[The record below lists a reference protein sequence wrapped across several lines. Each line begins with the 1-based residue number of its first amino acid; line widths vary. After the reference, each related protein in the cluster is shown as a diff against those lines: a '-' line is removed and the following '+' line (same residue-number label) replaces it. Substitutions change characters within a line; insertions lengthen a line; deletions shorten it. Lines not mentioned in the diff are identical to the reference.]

1 MKKSFSESP
10 VGKFLLGKGFYAALA
25 VCVLGAG
32 AAAWVIVDKT
42 IDSFTAEPPAASG
55 TTLQNDV
62 SSPAASQK
70 EQQVE
75 QKVSNISK
83 PSSSSSSA
91 PSSSSASEISTGASA
106 ASSAASE
113 ESAQDAISPNY
124 GVSSFT
130 LPVDNTVFNLFSG
143 TELVKDETLDKWH
156 THNGIDIKAEL
167 GSPVR
172 AVADGVVSA
181 VKEDPMW
188 GTVVEI
194 THEEDLISRYCG
206 LDEELSVVEG
216 QAVSIAD
223 EIGRVGDTNL
233 AETALEPHLHFELF
247 EDGVRV
253 DPLDRMG
260 FYESDD

>member
-1 MKKSFSESP
+1 MYAVIKTGGKQYSVKVGDVVYVEKLNAEDNSE
-10 VGKFLLGKGFYAALA
+10 VTFDQVLA
-25 VCVLGAG
+25 VGEEGSVKVGA
-32 AAAWVIVDKT
+32 
-42 IDSFTAEPPAASG
+42 
-55 TTLQNDV
+55 
-62 SSPAASQK
+62 
-70 EQQVE
+70 
-75 QKVSNISK
+75 
-83 PSSSSSSA
+83 
-91 PSSSSASEISTGASA
+91 
-106 ASSAASE
+106 
-113 ESAQDAISPNY
+113 
-124 GVSSFT
+124 
-130 LPVDNTVFNLFSG
+130 
-143 TELVKDETLDKWH
+143 
-156 THNGIDIKAEL
+156 
-167 GSPVR
+167 PVR

-194 THEEDLISRYCG
+194 THADDLVSRYCG

>member
-1 MKKSFSESP
+1 MKKSFSETP
-10 VGKFLLGKGFYAALA
+10 VGKFLLGKGFYTALA

-42 IDSFTAEPPAASG
+42 IDSFSTEPPAVSTPA
-55 TTLQNDV
+55 LQNPV
-62 SSPAASQK
+62 SQK
-70 EQQVE
+70 EQKVQQE
-75 QKVSNISK
+75 VSNISR

-91 PSSSSASEISTGASA
+91 AVSSSAPAV
-106 ASSAASE
+106 SSKASE
-113 ESAQDAISPNY
+113 SSVQDTISPSL
-124 GVSSFT
+124 GVSSFL
-130 LPVDNTVFNLFSG
+130 LPVEDTVFNLFSG

-156 THNGIDIKAEL
+156 THNGIDIKAEM

-172 AVADGVVSA
+172 AVADGVVSL
-181 VKEDPMW
+181 VKDDPMW

-194 THEEDLISRYCG
+194 THGDDLISRYCG
-206 LDEELSVVEG
+206 LQQELSVVEG

-223 EIGRVGDTNL
+223 EIGQVGDTNL
-233 AETALEPHLHFELF
+233 AETALQTHLHFELF

-260 FYESDD
+260 FYNSAD

>member
-1 MKKSFSESP
+1 M
-10 VGKFLLGKGFYAALA
+10 
-25 VCVLGAG
+25 
-32 AAAWVIVDKT
+32 
-42 IDSFTAEPPAASG
+42 
-55 TTLQNDV
+55 
-62 SSPAASQK
+62 
-70 EQQVE
+70 
-75 QKVSNISK
+75 
-83 PSSSSSSA
+83 
-91 PSSSSASEISTGASA
+91 
-106 ASSAASE
+106 
-113 ESAQDAISPNY
+113 
-124 GVSSFT
+124 
-130 LPVDNTVFNLFSG
+130 LPVEDTVFNLFSG

-167 GSPVR
+167 GAPVR

-194 THEEDLISRYCG
+194 THADDLVSRYCG

-253 DPLDRMG
+253 DRWTGWALRIGRLRLD
-260 FYESDD
+260 FLFLCC

>member
-42 IDSFTAEPPAASG
+42 IDSFTSQPPAVSG
-55 TTLQNDV
+55 TTLQNTA
-62 SSPAASQK
+62 SSAPASQK

-75 QKVSNISK
+75 QTVSNVSR
-83 PSSSSSSA
+83 PSSSSPSA
-91 PSSSSASEISTGASA
+91 PSSSSAPE
-106 ASSAASE
+106 ASSAVSE
-113 ESAQDAISPNY
+113 ESAQDTISPNY
-124 GVSSFT
+124 GVSSFM
-130 LPVDNTVFNLFSG
+130 LPVEDTVFNLFSG

-167 GSPVR
+167 GAPVR

-194 THEEDLISRYCG
+194 THADDLVSRYCG
-206 LDEELSVVEG
+206 LDEELSVAEG

-260 FYESDD
+260 FYESDE

>member
-1 MKKSFSESP
+1 MKNLSESP
-10 VGKFLLGKGFYAALA
+10 VGKFLGKGFYAALA

-32 AAAWVIVDKT
+32 AAAWVIAQNHR
-42 IDSFTAEPPAASG
+42 FFYQPAAGS
-55 TTLQNDV
+55 LRYN
-62 SSPAASQK
+62 PAKHRQRAGISK

-75 QKVSNISK
+75 QKVSNVSR
-83 PSSSSSSA
+83 PSSPPVSSSF
-91 PSSSSASEISTGASA
+91 GAGSVFA
-106 ASSAASE
+106 VPKNPYGYHFS
-113 ESAQDAISPNY
+113 NY
-124 GVSSFT
+124 GVSSFM
-130 LPVDNTVFNLFSG
+130 LPVEDTVFNLFSG

-156 THNGIDIKAEL
+156 TLNGIGIKAEL
-167 GSPVR
+167 GFRPGSSR
-172 AVADGVVSA
+172 WRCFHERG
-181 VKEDPMW
+181 PMW

-194 THEEDLISRYCG
+194 THADDLVSRYCG

>member
-42 IDSFTAEPPAASG
+42 IDSFTSQPPAASG
-55 TTLQNDV
+55 TALQNTA
-62 SSPAASQK
+62 SSTPVSQK

-75 QKVSNISK
+75 QKVSNVSR

-91 PSSSSASEISTGASA
+91 PVSSSAPEV
-106 ASSAASE
+106 SSVVSE
-113 ESAQDAISPNY
+113 ESAQDTIAPNY
-124 GVSSFT
+124 GVSSFL
-130 LPVDNTVFNLFSG
+130 LPVENTVFHLFSG
-143 TELVKDETLDKWH
+143 TELVKDETLNKWH
-156 THNGIDIKAEL
+156 THNGIDIKAEW
-167 GSPVR
+167 GTPVR

-181 VKEDPMW
+181 VKDDPMW

-194 THEEDLISRYCG
+194 THADDLISRYCG
-206 LDEELSVVEG
+206 LDEELLVVEG
-216 QAVSIAD
+216 KAVSIAD
-223 EIGRVGDTNL
+223 EIGQVGDTNL

-253 DPLDRMG
+253 DPLARMG